1 MGVSDGAL
9 EPLPEPAGAAL
20 SGQLQSVD
28 ELAGA
33 FLLSKREPTRSAYRR
48 DLADFATFLAATS
61 VQPLSVRRVHVDA
74 YARMLERHGAAPTT
88 IARRLACLAG
98 LYAYALA
105 EELVDRNPV
114 AHVDRPHLGEDS
126 QTLGPDRDQARA
138 LLAAADQASP
148 RDRALAYL
156 LAHLGLRVSE
166 ALRLTAGDVATT
178 RGHRTV
184 WVTRKRGRR
193 QQLALSPACAQA
205 LDALL
210 GLAQRSDGALFVT
223 RTGRPLDRHHAAK
236 IIARLGRRAGLPYP
250 LTPHG
255 LRHAFITLALDAGA
269 SLRDVQDAAGHADPR
284 TTRRYD
290 RARGNL
296 DRSPSYDVA
305 RHLAD

>member
-1 MGVSDGAL
+1 VA
-9 EPLPEPAGAAL
+9 PLA
-20 SGQLQSVD
+20 
-28 ELAGA
+28 
-33 FLLSKREPTRSAYRR
+33 
-48 DLADFATFLAATS
+48 
-61 VQPLSVRRVHVDA
+61 VRRVHVDA

-98 LYAYALA
+98 FYAYALA
-105 EELVDRNPV
+105 EELIDRNPV
-114 AHVDRPHLGEDS
+114 EHVDRPHVGEDS
-126 QTLGPDRDQARA
+126 QTLGPDRDQARG
-138 LLAAADQASP
+138 LLRAADQACA

-166 ALRLTAGDVATT
+166 ALRLTAGDVTTT

-210 GLAQRSDGALFVT
+210 AQRPDGALFVT

-236 IIARLGRRAGLPYP
+236 VIARLGRRAGLAYP

-305 RHLAD
+305 RHLAN

>member
-1 MGVSDGAL
+1 LWGVSDGAL
-9 EPLPEPAGAAL
+9 EPLSEPAAAAV
-20 SGQLQSVD
+20 SERLQAVD

-48 DLADFATFLAATS
+48 DLTDFATFLAATG
-61 VQPLSVRRVHVDA
+61 VAPLAVRRVHVDA

-98 LYAYALA
+98 FYAYALA
-105 EELVDRNPV
+105 EELIDRNPV
-114 AHVDRPHLGEDS
+114 EHVDRPHVGEDS
-126 QTLGPDRDQARA
+126 QTLGPDRDQARG
-138 LLAAADQASP
+138 LLRAADQACA

-166 ALRLTAGDVATT
+166 ALRLTAGDVTTT

-210 GLAQRSDGALFVT
+210 AQRPDGALFVT

-236 IIARLGRRAGLPYP
+236 VIARLGRRAGLAYP

-305 RHLAD
+305 RHLAN